1 MDIFTQRKFLLR
13 FVILL
18 TAMNLTLI
26 GALIWK
32 DFFRKPPLSNQQNEN
47 RDVSVILEKKLKL
60 TKDQVELIKD
70 IRKGFIEKEKE
81 LSASIRSERDSINA
95 ILFSNSADEQLVK
108 TFARRVAENDYK
120 MELLR
125 FEQAQVLKAICTP
138 EQLQKFEGL
147 ALEIRDFFR
156 QDNKPQRK

>member
-47 RDVSVILEKKLKL
+47 RDISIILEKKLKL
-60 TKDQVELIKD
+60 TKDQVELFKD
-70 IRKGFIEKEKE
+70 IRKGFIEKEKGT
-81 LSASIRSERDSINA
+81 ICIN
-95 ILFSNSADEQLVK
+95 
-108 TFARRVAENDYK
+108 T
-120 MELLR
+120 
-125 FEQAQVLKAICTP
+125 
-138 EQLQKFEGL
+138 
-147 ALEIRDFFR
+147 
-156 QDNKPQRK
+156 